1 MKAEG
6 EDERKG
12 RKVLPGPDVGRQNLK
27 DVKFCDESFGDIA
40 DKYFGL
46 LLTAVTATAKP
57 RLASKSAIILP
68 LLTALHSPS
77 RLPFSIFLILGCSLS
92 SDALVLT
99 KSPKTA
105 MATF

>member
-57 RLASKSAIILP
+57 KVARKSANNLP
-68 LLTALHSPS
+68 LLAALLSPS
-77 RLPFSIFLILGCSLS
+77 RSGFSTFLTLGCSLS